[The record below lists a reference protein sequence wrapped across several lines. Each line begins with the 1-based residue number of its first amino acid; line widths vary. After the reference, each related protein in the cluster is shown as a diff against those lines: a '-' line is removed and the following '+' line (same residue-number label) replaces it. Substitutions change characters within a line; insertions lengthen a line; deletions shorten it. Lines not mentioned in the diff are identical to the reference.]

1 MPDVSVGQPAPDFS
15 LPDTAGNTVR
25 LSDFRG
31 RKVVLYFYPKDD
43 TPGCTREACDFRDAK
58 AQFDA
63 AGAVILGV
71 SADDGASHGKFAGKY
86 NLPFTLLSDRDHRVA
101 ELYGVWKGKSLA
113 GMLGFGIERSTFL
126 IDEQGNL
133 VNEFRKV
140 KVDGHVDVVLN
151 LML

>member
-1 MPDVSVGQPAPDFS
+1 MPDVSIGQPAPDFA

-31 RKVVLYFYPKDD
+31 RKVILYFYPKDD

-71 SADDGASHGKFAGKY
+71 SADDGASHEKFAGKY
-86 NLPFTLLSDRDHRVA
+86 NLPFTLLSDRDHAVA
-101 ELYGVWKGKSLA
+101 KLYGVWKEHSLLGK
-113 GMLGFGIERSTFL
+113 LGFGIERSTFL

-151 LML
+151 LVL